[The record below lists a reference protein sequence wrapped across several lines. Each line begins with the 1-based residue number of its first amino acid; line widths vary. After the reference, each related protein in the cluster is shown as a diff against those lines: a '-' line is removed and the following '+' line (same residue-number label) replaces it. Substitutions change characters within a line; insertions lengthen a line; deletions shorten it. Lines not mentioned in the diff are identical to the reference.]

1 MKPILI
7 YLTKRGEIRKQALY
21 FEDSVSNITLASS
34 AIPYPFNSLTNGITS
49 VYTTYPNE
57 AYFILDI
64 QNAGISIINQ
74 VFPKHYDNRFFYFK
88 EDVHAGFGSYNSLN
102 EVESY
107 YFTNSLN
114 IDFNTLLPA
123 YFHLEN
129 TPVSIFYKEFTI

>member
-7 YLTKRGEIRKQALY
+7 YLTKRGEIRKQAFYIQNKFL
-21 FEDSVSNITLASS
+21 NITITNSS
-34 AIPYPFNSLTNGITS
+34 VPCIFNSLTNGSTTVFTTS
-49 VYTTYPNE
+49 PNE
-57 AYFILDI
+57 SYFILDI
-64 QNAGISIINQ
+64 QDAGISIINQ
-74 VFPKHYDNRFFYFK
+74 VFPKHYNNRFFYFK
-88 EDVHAGFGSYNSLN
+88 EDVHIGFPPTNSLN

>member
-7 YLTKRGEIRKQALY
+7 YLTKRGEIRKQAFY
-21 FEDSVSNITLASS
+21 PQSAFFNITITNSS
-34 AIPYPFNSLTNGITS
+34 IPYPFNSLTNGQ
-49 VYTTYPNE
+49 TTVFTTIPNE
-57 AYFILDI
+57 AYFVLDI
-64 QNAGISIINQ
+64 QDAGVSIINQ
-74 VFPKHYDNRFFYFK
+74 VFPKHFDNRFFYFK
-88 EDVHAGFGSYNSLN
+88 EDVYTGFPPYNSLN